1 MLFGNQQFV
10 GLYIALPDM
19 YADQGYQQLKFMVG
33 HLNLQDE
40 VGKLILIAMLHLQ
53 LVTGSSQP
61 FFKNTFPKYQKWIQ
75 KWWLTSVWQ
84 FTIQV
89 KIVVK
94 VSQHWTPQL
103 RRSDGFCP
111 ATKLLPA
118 LLKSNQRLQKLLP
131 FQISQAQTGKI
142 YYQKFYRA
150 NACRTGLV
158 PRGYGSRFHVLRDY
172 KRE

>member
-1 MLFGNQQFV
+1 
-10 GLYIALPDM
+10 
-19 YADQGYQQLKFMVG
+19 MVG

-61 FFKNTFPKYQKWIQ
+61 FFKNTFPKYQKWIK

-103 RRSDGFCP
+103 RRSDGFCL

-118 LLKSNQRLQKLLP
+118 LLKSNQRLQNISASYYP
-131 FQISQAQTGKI
+131 FRYLKRRREKFITRNSTGPTPAGQA
-142 YYQKFYRA
+142 
-150 NACRTGLV
+150 
-158 PRGYGSRFHVLRDY
+158 
-172 KRE
+172 